1 MMKSTK
7 KQYRFDGLTV
17 QLLNELEMATGRKQ
31 SDLVRSAIYYYAKYE
46 LDDDG
51 FARLLV
57 NASDMN
63 ELMK

>member
-1 MMKSTK
+1 MKSIK

-46 LDDDG
+46 LDEVQ
-51 FARLLV
+51 FAQLLV
-57 NASDMN
+57 DAADV
-63 ELMK
+63 KKR